1 MKLHLGSGK
10 RFLEGYT
17 HVDLST
23 HSHIDYNQSIDN
35 LGNFKDNSIQE
46 IYASHVFEYFDL
58 DNAKIVLAE
67 WMRVL
72 TTNGVLRLAVPN
84 FDSLLEVYS
93 KTGNIENILG
103 PIFGKW
109 EITSGNYSYHK
120 TVYTEKLLTDLLD
133 NAGFRNIKKW
143 DWREVFKDNKEY
155 DDHAQAYFP
164 HMDKANGIHVSL
176 NIEAQK

>member
-72 TTNGVLRLAVPN
+72 TTNGFLRLAVPN
-84 FDSLLEVYS
+84 FDSLLEV
-93 KTGNIENILG
+93 
-103 PIFGKW
+103 
-109 EITSGNYSYHK
+109 HK
-120 TVYTEKLLTDLLD
+120 FFCISQKGSNFWQMGDYIRKLFL
-133 NAGFRNIKKW
+133 
-143 DWREVFKDNKEY
+143 
-155 DDHAQAYFP
+155 
-164 HMDKANGIHVSL
+164 S
-176 NIEAQK
+176 